1 MRLLEELN
9 IDTQF
14 HVFTVF
20 HVIIIHNSDNATGI
34 QNESTSATL

>member
-1 MRLLEELN
+1 MRIVEALN
-9 IDTQF
+9 IDTHFQL
-14 HVFTVF
+14 FTVF